1 MDNNEREKYLSIL
14 KEELLPALGCTEPI
28 ALAYAASKCREILG
42 QEAEVIEAE
51 REENG
56 DLTDLD
62 EFLVR
67 CKHRAVNKK
76 VLDALEDAGALCFN
90 KKKWLKQVEKYNTSI
105 LARR

>member
-1 MDNNEREKYLSIL
+1 MLPHVNGPVKYGLVDYEGEKVIQKGLITI
-14 KEELLPALGCTEPI
+14 KGV
-28 ALAYAASKCREILG
+28 G
-42 QEAEVIEAE
+42 QKAAEVIEAE
-51 REENG
+51 REANG
-56 DLTDLD
+56 DFTDLD